1 MVLLVNRAWFNV
13 TVRAFLPEITRRPL
27 AWTSWKNT
35 SRKSK
40 WDCFQPLCLSLKEE
54 DSDLSEINSMHV
66 WFRLPWYAMHCFLF
80 FFSRVWTLQSN
91 LNASC
96 QSSFFHKSFNYYTCS
111 ELEWNKDIL
120 RWLDE
125 LKSARIRASLK
136 CKVESNVFLGWE
148 WSQMENFARFFQ

>member
-66 WFRLPWYAMHCFLF
+66 WFRLPWYAMPCSMHCFLF
-80 FFSRVWTLQSN
+80 FSREELSN
-91 LNASC
+91 LNAK
-96 QSSFFHKSFNYYTCS
+96 QSFFTSHSITTYTAVQS
-111 ELEWNKDIL
+111 RNKDIL

-148 WSQMENFARFFQ
+148 WSQMENRFFQ